1 MITRRPLQLLLAVLC
16 YLTAAGCAA
25 DAADPD
31 FAAAA
36 ARSREVAE
44 ALQSYSIEAS
54 IAVASGVSGMGSA
67 MTMDVSLRSA
77 AVWPDRLANRQ
88 EGTGFVVDLGTGA
101 DGAWLHVGQ
110 LGAAYVGPPATLTR
124 DLDGA
129 GQFELSAEKVYNFY
143 AGLADFV
150 LPAEPVA
157 AGEPAVETLTIDG
170 REIRCLIFTIP
181 AEEGEAAEGVVLR
194 GEGQA
199 WYDPASGLVLK
210 SVRQIRTLQQGNPI
224 SQTQTTT
231 VDRFT
236 LDEPVPDERFVF
248 TVPTGT
254 RTVDDLDKLTNPDSM
269 AGQPAPDI
277 TLTRLDGT
285 TTSISDLRGQVV
297 FLNFWATW
305 CPPCRIEMPHIQ
317 TLYEELGSA
326 GEVAFLGAS
335 SEPKATVEG
344 FLAKNPYTFPIV
356 SVGEQDVAVTY
367 RTQSIPAIFIIDGEG
382 VIRAHLVGAQSEE
395 QMRRA
400 LAKAG
405 IGG

>member
-1 MITRRPLQLLLAVLC
+1 
-16 YLTAAGCAA
+16 CAA

-31 FAAAA
+31 FAGAA
-36 ARSREVAE
+36 ARSRTVAE
-44 ALQSYSIEAS
+44 NLQSYTIEAS
-54 IAVASGVSGMGSA
+54 IAVASGVTGMGSA

-88 EGTGFVVDLGTGA
+88 EGTGFVVDLGTGP
-101 DGAWLHVGQ
+101 GGSWLHVGQ
-110 LGAAYVGPPATLTR
+110 LGTVYLGPAATLTR
-124 DLDGA
+124 DLEGA

-143 AGLADFV
+143 AGLADYV
-150 LPAEPVA
+150 LPAEPA
-157 AGEPAVETLTIDG
+157 AVGEPAVETLTVG
-170 REIRCLIFTIP
+170 GKEIRCLVFTIP
-181 AEEGEAAEGVVLR
+181 AEDGEPTEGQVLR
-194 GEGQA
+194 GEGRA
-199 WYDPASGLVLK
+199 WYDPASGLLLK
-210 SVRQIRTLQQGNPI
+210 SQREIRTVQQGNPI
-224 SQTQTTT
+224 TQTQTAT

-236 LDEPVPDERFVF
+236 LDQPVADERFVF
-248 TVPTGT
+248 AAPAGV

-277 TLTRLDGT
+277 TLTGFDGT
-285 TTSISDLRGQVV
+285 TTRISDLRGKVV

-317 TLYEELGSA
+317 TIYEELEPA
-326 GEVAFLGAS
+326 GEVVFLGAS
-335 SEPKATVEG
+335 SEPKGTVEA

-356 SVGEQDVAVTY
+356 GVGEQDVAVTY
-367 RTQSIPAIFIIDGEG
+367 RTQSIPAIFVIDKDG